1 MQHTGAVMSEMQTML
16 DGKVVVVTGG
26 ASGIGRSI
34 SIRAA
39 AHGARAIVVGDLVE
53 KPREGGTPT
62 AEAVKAAGADF
73 RFQRTDVSKQAD
85 IAALLAAADE
95 VGGIDVMVCNAGIA
109 INGDGP
115 ELPEEQYRRLLAV
128 DLDGAY
134 FSARSAALRM
144 RDLRKAGSIILI
156 SSMGGL
162 RGSAMTIAYSTVKG
176 GLCLLAAALAD
187 SFGPD
192 GIRVNAVCPGIIAT
206 ALVAQSP
213 DVSAAAEPMRQRT
226 PLRRAGKPEEI
237 GDVVAWL
244 GSEFSS
250 YVTGAAI
257 PVDGGLTAVI

>member
-1 MQHTGAVMSEMQTML
+1 MSAMHAML
-16 DGKVVVVTGG
+16 EGKVVVVTGG

-34 SIRAA
+34 SVRAA
-39 AHGARAIVVGDLVE
+39 AHGARAVIIGDLVE
-53 KPREGGTPT
+53 TPREGGTST
-62 AEAVKAAGADF
+62 AEAVKAAGAEF
-73 RFQRTDVSKQAD
+73 RFVRTDVSKQAD

-95 VGGIDVMVCNAGIA
+95 FGGVDVMVCNAGIA

-115 ELPEEQYRRLLAV
+115 DLPEDQYRRLLSV

-134 FSARSAALRM
+134 FSARLAGLRM
-144 RDLRKAGSIILI
+144 RELGKAGSVVLI

-162 RGSAMTIAYSTVKG
+162 RGSAMTVSYSMVKG
-176 GLCLLAAALAD
+176 GLVVLAAALAD

-206 ALVAQSP
+206 DLVKKNPS
-213 DVSAAAEPMRQRT
+213 VSAAAEPMRQRT
-226 PLRRAGKPEEI
+226 PLRRAGEPEEI

-244 GSEFSS
+244 GSDFSG

-257 PVDGGLTAVI
+257 PVDGGLTAVL